1 MPSSERVR
9 SNKWYEFERIF
20 SDGKKEKRYIREII
34 YGQRR
39 KITYWQITTDKEML
53 PENGTS
59 FVMTNLQDSRTNL
72 KKTIG
77 NLYGQR
83 TWVEYGFR
91 QCKQELGWTD
101 YRLTKAE
108 DILKWWEIIN
118 SAYWMISKNTKIL
131 KDLQKSKEK
140 SSVQKKEERQINH
153 ENWRECNSWK
163 NTLINYRIM
172 IQPMIIFC
180 TILPWLKII
189 KNETLWSGFNYLL
202 GYANHYMN
210 HFLSG

>member
-1 MPSSERVR
+1 MPSKQTVR

-20 SDGKKEKRYIREII
+20 SDGKKQRRFIREII
-34 YGQRR
+34 YGKR
-39 KITYWQITTDKEML
+39 KEITYWQITTEQETL

-59 FVMTNLQDSRTNL
+59 FVMTNLQQTRTNL

-77 NLYGQR
+77 NLYGER
-83 TWVEYGFR
+83 TWIEYGFR

-118 SAYWMISKNTKIL
+118 SVYLMISLKTKPLRMLQQKENKN
-131 KDLQKSKEK
+131 QNQSKNIK
-140 SSVQKKEERQINH
+140 INH
-153 ENWRECNSWK
+153 QDWRECNSWK

-172 IQPMIIFC
+172 IQPMIIFW
-180 TILPWLKII
+180 TILPWLRMMENDI
-189 KNETLWSGFNYLL
+189 LWIGFNDLL
-202 GYANHYMN
+202 RCANDYMN
-210 HFLSG
+210 HFLTG

>member
-1 MPSSERVR
+1 MPSSQKVR

-20 SDGKKEKRYIREII
+20 SDGKKENRYIREII
-34 YGQRR
+34 YAKRR
-39 KITYWQITTDKEML
+39 EITYWQITTDKELL

-59 FVMTNLQDSRTNL
+59 FVMTNLQGSRTSL

-77 NLYGQR
+77 NLYGKR

-118 SAYWMISKNTKIL
+118 SVYWMISLNTKPL
-131 KDLQKSKEK
+131 RVLWQKRDKNSE
-140 SSVQKKEERQINH
+140 QKKENRPINH
-153 ENWRECNSWK
+153 EDWRECNSWK
-163 NTLINYRIM
+163 NTLINYRIL
-172 IQPMIIFC
+172 IQPIIIFC
-180 TILPWLKII
+180 TILPWLKIMR
-189 KNETLWSGFNYLL
+189 NEILWSGFNDLL
-202 GYANHYMN
+202 GCANHYMN
-210 HFLSG
+210 HFLTG